1 MKEVLV
7 LCNGLTGYYWES
19 SNMARYLRKSLRPV
33 QHLKNTLPIP
43 GIGVYIKHR
52 GGDFSS
58 RPPCFL
64 IVRGMSENDKGEAQF
79 NISFISK
86 MEGVR
91 ISLVSSKVLLSTSL
105 R

>member
-1 MKEVLV
+1 
-7 LCNGLTGYYWES
+7 
-19 SNMARYLRKSLRPV
+19 MARYLRKSLRPV